1 MKENKKNI
9 FKNLGFWIIVAT
21 FAGII
26 AGIILEEDA
35 VMFRPLGDIFMQ
47 LIKMVVIP
55 LVACSIITGAISMGK
70 SKSAGKLGVS
80 TFVYYIVTTAVAVLI
95 ALLLGQLFKPGA
107 GVPLESINSL
117 FSNEYAHRGAMP
129 GFWEIIKGFIPENP
143 IKALVDGNIIQILFF
158 SLFLGLGISS
168 LKGEKRE
175 FLSKIFSHL
184 TDALIFVIMKIMLVA
199 PIGVFALMADA
210 TGTFGYEILVKILK
224 LFIIYLIA
232 LAIQMFV
239 VYALSVK
246 FLSKYSIKEFF
257 KKIWPAQLVALTTAS
272 SMATLPLNM
281 KICENDLKV
290 SKEST
295 SFVLPLGA
303 TINMDGNAMYYALAA
318 CFFAQLFGI
327 ELGLTQYL
335 AIIFTATVGSIGQA
349 GVPGPTLLVVA
360 VLMSANIP
368 VIGIPLLFG
377 VDRFFDMT
385 RTAVNITGDAT
396 CALYIDRMLNKGTKR
411 RSKTDSN
418 VSV

>member
-1 MKENKKNI
+1 MKENKKSI

-26 AGIILEEDA
+26 VGIILEEDA
-35 VMFRPLGDIFMQ
+35 AMFKPLGDIFMQ

-80 TFVYYIVTTAVAVLI
+80 TFIYYLATTAVAVLI
-95 ALLLGQLFKPGA
+95 ALLLGQLFKPGS

-117 FSNEYAHRGAMP
+117 FSNEYADRGSIP
-129 GFWEIIKGFIPENP
+129 GFWDTIKGFIPENP

-158 SLFLGLGISS
+158 SLFLGLGIAS

-175 FLSKIFSHL
+175 FLSKIFSYL
-184 TDALIFVIMKIMLVA
+184 TDALIFVIMKIMLIA

-210 TGTFGYEILVKILK
+210 TGTFGYGILVKILK

-239 VYALSVK
+239 VYSMSIK

-290 SKEST
+290 SNEST

-396 CALYIDRMLNKGTKR
+396 CALYIDRMLSKGNKR
-411 RSKTDSN
+411 RRKTDSN